1 MQVGKRT
8 GSILEPSRRSPEL
21 PLWRPVEQ
29 HFPRRALSS
38 VEDEVRSE
46 LARSE
51 IEATIRPGMR
61 VAVAVGSRGIAN
73 LDRIVRTLVE
83 GLRQRGAEPFIVPA
97 MGSHGGGTAEG
108 QAEVL
113 AGYGVDEEHL
123 GVPVRAS
130 METVELGTT
139 ENGISVYTDRTA
151 HEQAD
156 AVIPVARVK
165 PHTDFRAPVE
175 SGLHKMMTIGL
186 GKHRGA
192 SMVHTYP
199 LSQFGEVITEV
210 GQFILAQGRIPFGL
224 VAVEDGN
231 EDTAL
236 IEAVPA
242 GRMLERERE
251 LLALAK
257 EWFPRLPFA
266 SADVLIVQQLGKNIS
281 GSGMDPN
288 VTGRFPQNSVPSH
301 VELAHL
307 IVLDLT
313 DETHGNACG
322 MGFADITTR
331 RLAEKVDAVKTYTNH
346 VTAQLLDG
354 ASLPLVAETDLEA
367 LQVAV
372 NTLRRTPSE
381 RARIAWI
388 ENTLRVGHL
397 WMSEPLWDEVK
408 GSEALRAVG
417 DPQPI
422 TFDEEGNLLLG
433 D

>member
-1 MQVGKRT
+1 
-8 GSILEPSRRSPEL
+8 
-21 PLWRPVEQ
+21 
-29 HFPRRALSS
+29 
-38 VEDEVRSE
+38 
-46 LARSE
+46 
-51 IEATIRPGMR
+51 
-61 VAVAVGSRGIAN
+61 
-73 LDRIVRTLVE
+73 
-83 GLRQRGAEPFIVPA
+83 

-108 QAEVL
+108 QTEVL
-113 AGYGVDEEHL
+113 AGYGVDEERV
-123 GVPVRAS
+123 GAPVRAS

-139 ENGISVYTDRTA
+139 EGGISVYTDRTA

-156 AVIPVARVK
+156 VVIPVARVK
-165 PHTDFRAPVE
+165 PHTDFRAPIE
-175 SGLHKMMTIGL
+175 SGLHKMLTIGL

-192 SMVHTYP
+192 STIHTYP
-199 LSQFGEVITEV
+199 LSRFGEVITEV
-210 GQFILAQGRIPFGL
+210 GQFIIGKGRVPFGL
-224 VAVEDGN
+224 AAVEDGN

-242 GRMLERERE
+242 AGMLVRERE
-251 LLALAK
+251 LLVLAK

-266 SADVLIVQQLGKNIS
+266 SADVLLVSMLGKNIS

-288 VTGRFPQNSVPSH
+288 VTGRFPQNSVPAH
-301 VELAHL
+301 VELGRL

-313 DETHGNACG
+313 EETHGNACG
-322 MGFADITTR
+322 MGLADITTR
-331 RLAEKVDAVKTYTNH
+331 RLAEKVDTVKTYTNH

-354 ASLPLVAETDLEA
+354 ARLPLVAESDLEA

-372 NTLRRTPSE
+372 TTLRRTPSE

-388 ENTLRVGHL
+388 ESTLRVGHL

-408 GSEALRAVG
+408 DSESLRSVG

-422 TFDEEGNLLLG
+422 AFDAEGNLLLG